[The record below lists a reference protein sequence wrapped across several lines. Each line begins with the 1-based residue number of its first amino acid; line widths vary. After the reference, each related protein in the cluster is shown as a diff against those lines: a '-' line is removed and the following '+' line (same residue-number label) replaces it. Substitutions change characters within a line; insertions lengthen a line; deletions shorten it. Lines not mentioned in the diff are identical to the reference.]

1 MKIPLLYGCILT
13 ISLILLLPASS
24 SAKNSAKEGHL
35 WEYKRKHFNIYTL
48 KDEIGIGEQV
58 QEQQQRTFKK
68 KKTAIDPPA
77 QAALK
82 TRIQTIVNRIA
93 KVSDMPYLPF
103 EVHLY
108 DKPDTVNAYCLPGG
122 KIGVFT
128 GLFDKEKGLVNA
140 ASDDEIAAVLSHEI
154 AHATL
159 RHVTRQITTANGVGF
174 LGSLVSMGLSVGVGQ
189 EASSIFGQAFNTGTS
204 LMMPNYSRKHE
215 KEADRVGFYYMALA
229 GYDPNAAIRLWDR
242 AAEKKRAKGKSDR
255 TQIFDSHPANGERAN
270 YLRSFVPDLALLKTM
285 EKDKLDLHK
294 SMR

>member
-1 MKIPLLYGCILT
+1 MSRCG
-13 ISLILLLPASS
+13 LIFALCLSLLLPVSS
-24 SAKNSAKEGHL
+24 SAKNPSKNGHL
-35 WEYKRKHFNIYTL
+35 WEYKRKHFNMYTL

-58 QEQQQRTFKK
+58 QEQQQRAFKK
-68 KKTAIDPPA
+68 KKIAIDPPA

-82 TRIQTIVNRIA
+82 ARIQTIVSRIA

-108 DKPDTVNAYCLPGG
+108 DKPDTVNAYCMPGG

-128 GLFDKEKGLVNA
+128 GLFNKEKGLVNA

-159 RHVTRQITTANGVGF
+159 RHVTRQITTSNSVGF
-174 LGSLVSMGLSVGVGQ
+174 LGNLVSMGLSAGVGR
-189 EASSIFGQAFNTGTS
+189 EASNIFGQAFNTGTS

-255 TQIFDSHPANGERAN
+255 TQMFDSHPGNGERAN
-270 YLRSFVPDLALLKTM
+270 TLRSFVPDLALLKTM
-285 EKDKLDLHK
+285 EKEKQQLHN